1 MKESMTSMARVEPHK
16 FGSVCEWFAPCEGCR
31 VDEMGW
37 NLSRQHISY
46 SNIDIDLIH
55 TMYIT
60 LSSRRWNIA
69 HIQKTIQPIKT
80 KHILVIQTR
89 EEEKNEKKEK
99 RIHSP
104 PPHTHIT
111 NSSLTEGS
119 VNAPT
124 NQKQNTPLRFPP
136 RIERVI
142 PYTYTYTYTFTT
154 VAASH
159 EFISVWVPFGRIGKK
174 RNKQGKEEGHDGI
187 EWWH

>member
-1 MKESMTSMARVEPHK
+1 MKRRRRE
-16 FGSVCEWFAPCEGCR
+16 
-31 VDEMGW
+31 
-37 NLSRQHISY
+37 Y
-46 SNIDIDLIH
+46 
-55 TMYIT
+55 T
-60 LSSRRWNIA
+60 L
-69 HIQKTIQPIKT
+69 
-80 KHILVIQTR
+80 
-89 EEEKNEKKEK
+89 
-99 RIHSP
+99 
-104 PPHTHIT
+104 PHTHIT

-142 PYTYTYTYTFTT
+142 PYTYTYTYTYTFTT

-187 EWWH
+187 E